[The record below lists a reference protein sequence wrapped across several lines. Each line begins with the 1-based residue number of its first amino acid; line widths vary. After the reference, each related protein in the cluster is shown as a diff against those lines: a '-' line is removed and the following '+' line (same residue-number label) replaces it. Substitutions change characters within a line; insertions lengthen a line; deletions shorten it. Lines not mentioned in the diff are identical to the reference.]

1 MSVFDSLIKDTYNI
15 LPKEYRKLKYDNK
28 YKKFVIDKPELIFKD
43 QTSFELGGE
52 NLNSIAYTLFTED
65 TNLVNDDE
73 ILLYGK
79 DLNEIKEDTSF
90 ARIIIVRTKDAYL
103 HGEQAAYSILET
115 INLKRY
121 DVNLKGYMI
130 RTSVLSNREQVRVSK
145 EALKKKLD
153 FSQVGSMYID
163 EYKQNKYV
171 EAVKVIFIATNDC
184 DYNKLDNISSTS
196 SKVFRALNHAISD
209 LKMDC
214 KHCEWQKL
222 CEQLDGMKELHKKI
236 INEEE

>member
-1 MSVFDSLIKDTYNI
+1 
-15 LPKEYRKLKYDNK
+15 
-28 YKKFVIDKPELIFKD
+28 
-43 QTSFELGGE
+43 
-52 NLNSIAYTLFTED
+52 
-65 TNLVNDDE
+65 
-73 ILLYGK
+73 
-79 DLNEIKEDTSF
+79 
-90 ARIIIVRTKDAYL
+90 
-103 HGEQAAYSILET
+103 
-115 INLKRY
+115 
-121 DVNLKGYMI
+121 
-130 RTSVLSNREQVRVSK
+130 
-145 EALKKKLD
+145 
-153 FSQVGSMYID
+153 MYID